1 MEEHQLNRL
10 LNQLIEGSIEA
21 GDFARLQEV
30 LKADPAARQTYYDLL
45 GVDLLLA
52 EQYETPDYI
61 TVHSQAMDD
70 SWAVRRARRGVIAW
84 SLTGAAA
91 VLLLTLSAFFLLRT
105 RPPDIVIN
113 PSADCHFTVNGDVR
127 GGRTMVPGDS
137 LELKHGVV
145 SLALG
150 PFVEACVEG
159 PAVARLIDREGRFEL
174 QQGSAFF
181 QISPGGKGFTVHTPA
196 GIIHDIGT
204 KFGVSVHADGRVE
217 THVTSGAVEIER
229 GEGQPR
235 QRVDAGDAMT
245 WAADEAFQP
254 ASIDADRFIQNLP
267 WQTIVL
273 QEDFD
278 DPNGTE
284 LSGKS
289 PDLGQPWMV
298 LMESNPTLIQ
308 GGVLDTSFG
317 PRTLSAGFRSDNST
331 GRRRVYLTTFTTA
344 VPANISD
351 KAGYV
356 DASESLTLW
365 DKDGRALFSI
375 IARASGDHRWQLR
388 DEAGG
393 THSAGTQVSALGAHT
408 LTLCYAHET
417 GLVRLHEGPNPRGP
431 LLDQLKV
438 RSGAT
443 PRSLTVSNDGGGDLS
458 IDRLE
463 ARVVTYPQDSRTGR

>member
-10 LNQLIEGSIEA
+10 LNRLIEGSIKA
-21 GDFARLQEV
+21 DDFARLQEA
-30 LKADPAARQTYYDLL
+30 LRTDPEARQTYYDLL

-70 SWAVRRARRGVIAW
+70 SWALRRARRGVIAW
-84 SLTGAAA
+84 SLVGAAA
-91 VLLLTLSAFFLLRT
+91 VLLLTLFTFVLLRPA
-105 RPPDIVIN
+105 PPDIVIN
-113 PSADCHFTVNGDVR
+113 PSADSHFTVNGAVR
-127 GGRTMVPGDS
+127 GGRTMMPGDS

-159 PAVARLIDREGRFEL
+159 PAVARLIDRQGSIEL
-174 QQGSAFF
+174 KRGSAFF

-196 GIIHDIGT
+196 GIIRDIGT

-217 THVTSGAVEIER
+217 THVTSGAIEIER
-229 GEGQPR
+229 PGDQGR
-235 QRVDAGDAMT
+235 HRVDAGDAVS
-245 WAADEAFQP
+245 WAAGQPFQP

-267 WQTIVL
+267 WESIVFR
-273 QEDFD
+273 ENFD

-284 LSGKS
+284 LSGKN
-289 PDLGQPWMV
+289 PDLGQPWLV

-308 GGVLDTSFG
+308 RGVLDTSFG

-331 GRRRVYLTTFTTA
+331 GRRRVYVTTVTTA

-351 KAGYV
+351 KAGFV

-365 DKDGRALFSI
+365 DKDGRPLFSI
-375 IARASGDHRWQLR
+375 VARSSDGHHWQLR
-388 DEAGG
+388 DEPGG
-393 THSAGTQVSALGAHT
+393 ARSAGTRVSALGAHT
-408 LTLCYAHET
+408 LTLCYEHET

-458 IDRLE
+458 IDHLE
-463 ARVVTYPQDSRTGR
+463 ARVVTYSQDSRTGR